1 MKRLEMYKDTPVD
14 KGALKIALDRIHDQ
28 FVQGCSDGQVLRIIA
43 RRLSAWKLEIG
54 RVRDRRICGWYG
66 IGTDGLGDRSA
77 HFLNEILAAGHR
89 PSPEVLKLCRKLAQ
103 ADCENLLTFI
113 KLDSKTEPDVDY
125 IMTHIYPG
133 LRKPLLDAFAEAE
146 HYSRNADETA

>member
-14 KGALKIALDRIHDQ
+14 KAALKIALDRIHEQ

-103 ADCENLLTFI
+103 ADCENQLRTHGRVFSAPGRINIIGEHTDYNQGFVLQAII
-113 KLDSKTEPDVDY
+113 KQRFHVVIS
-125 IMTHIYPG
+125 
-133 LRKPLLDAFAEAE
+133 
-146 HYSRNADETA
+146 